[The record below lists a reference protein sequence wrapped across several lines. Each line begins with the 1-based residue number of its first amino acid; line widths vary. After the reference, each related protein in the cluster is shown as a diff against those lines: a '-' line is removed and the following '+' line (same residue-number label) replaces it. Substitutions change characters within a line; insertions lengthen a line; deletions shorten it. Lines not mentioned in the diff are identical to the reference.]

1 MQPLWQNSG
10 VKLENTEAR
19 LLALENTV
27 KKQQA
32 AIDSFDRMF
41 YSTLVKLTQI
51 DEDLLWFGKT
61 IDTMLLTEENVIAGC
76 EYSNKLIKKLNSEV
90 ADLWQDYQFRQ
101 VRKQTDMLN

>member
-1 MQPLWQNSG
+1 MG
-10 VKLENTEAR
+10 IKMENTEVR

-51 DEDLLWFGKT
+51 DEDLSWFGKT
-61 IDTMLLTEENVIAGC
+61 IDTMLLTQESLVTKTLEF
-76 EYSNKLIKKLNSEV
+76 NKLIKKLLYDV
-90 ADLWQDYQFRQ
+90 AELTDDFNFRK

>member
-1 MQPLWQNSG
+1 MQD
-10 VKLENTEAR
+10 TEAR

-51 DEDLLWFGKT
+51 DEDLSWFGKT
-61 IDTMLLTEENVIAGC
+61 IDTMLLTQENLVTKTL
-76 EYSNKLIKKLNSEV
+76 EFNKLIKKLNSEV
-90 ADLWQDYQFRQ
+90 ADLWQDFQFRQ
-101 VRKQTDMLN
+101 VRKSTDLLN

>member
-1 MQPLWQNSG
+1 MQD
-10 VKLENTEAR
+10 TEAR

-51 DEDLLWFGKT
+51 DEDLSWFGKT
-61 IDTMLLTEENVIAGC
+61 IDTMLLTQENLVTKTL
-76 EYSNKLIKKLNSEV
+76 EFNKLIKKLLYDV
-90 ADLWQDYQFRQ
+90 AELTDDFNFRK

>member
-1 MQPLWQNSG
+1 M
-10 VKLENTEAR
+10 ENTEVR

-51 DEDLLWFGKT
+51 DEDLSWFGKT
-61 IDTMLLTEENVIAGC
+61 IDTMLLTQESLVTKTLEF
-76 EYSNKLIKKLNSEV
+76 NKLIKKLLYDV
-90 ADLWQDYQFRQ
+90 AELTDDFNFRK